1 MAPITLSPLPSSI
14 PFDDLAVGQTYL
26 VELRPWVSSWKCV
39 RAVFVEL
46 KAQRGE
52 PLAVVMLLPGG
63 QFITFWR
70 TQILQLSIEA
80 SN

>member
-14 PFDDLAVGQTYL
+14 PFDDLATGQTYL

-63 QFITFWR
+63 QFVTFWR
-70 TQILQLSIEA
+70 PQILQLSIES

>member
-1 MAPITLSPLPSSI
+1 MAPITLCPLPTSI
-14 PFDDLAVGQTYL
+14 PFDDLMIGQTYL

-52 PLAVVMLLPGG
+52 PLAAVMLLPGG
-63 QFITFWR
+63 QFVTFWR
-70 TQILQLSIEA
+70 PQILQISIES